1 MANPLQR
8 LSTLAGPAAT
18 TWKLDSAPNA
28 EALNAALSVLEA
40 QATVDGPAREVYVRL
55 ANVGDKIYLDLC
67 NSTWQAVEIY
77 AEGWRIV
84 DNPPVRFRRAPGML
98 PLPAPVAGGSIEA
111 LERFPEHQDRA
122 GLSCSR

>member
-1 MANPLQR
+1 MRMSASRATARRGQSVPKAFD
-8 LSTLAGPAAT
+8 AGWT
-18 TWKLDSAPNA
+18 RRYYLETDSAPNA

-40 QATVDGPAREVYVRL
+40 QATVDGPARDVYVRL

-67 NSTWQAVEIY
+67 NSTWQTVEIY

-98 PLPAPVAGGSIEA
+98 PSPAPVAGGSIEA
-111 LERFPEHQDRA
+111 LRI
-122 GLSCSR
+122 S